1 MPLHVGKG
9 RDVSTAIADIIDYVE
24 NPRKTDFG
32 KFIYGYECDTRIADA
47 EFLLSKRQYLNL
59 TGRDRGADD
68 VIAYHL
74 RQAFKPGEVTPE
86 EANQIGRELAL
97 KLTKGNHAFVV
108 CTHVD
113 KHHVHNHII
122 INSTALDCTRKF
134 RNFWGST
141 WAIRRMNDKLCL
153 EHGLSIV
160 ENPKPSRDHYGTWLG
175 NTKQPSFQ
183 EQLRRAID
191 AALEERPKDFEDF
204 LKKLEA
210 AGIEVNRERKN
221 LRLRGPGQKNYTRC
235 NTLKGDYTEQAI
247 QERIEGTRTV
257 KPRRTFSQKPAPK
270 VGLLVDIEAAV
281 RAGKGPGYERWAKVF
296 NLKQLSQAVI
306 YLKEHGDMSYED
318 LLEKAAAATISFNA
332 LSAKIKELE
341 SQMTAN
347 GELQKQIVNY
357 AKTRAVYV
365 EYRKAG
371 YSKKFRA
378 EHEADI
384 LLHQAAK
391 KYFDSIGIT
400 KLPSVKSLR
409 EEYAG
414 LLEQKR
420 KAYGKSRNLSGICQ
434 YPKKICWMEPYIREE
449 RMKLHASGEDYLEA
463 ILMLQKKSGMVR
475 SVDLARHMGFSKP
488 SISHAVG
495 VLRDGGFL
503 TVDKDGF
510 LHLTDIGREIAEKIY
525 ERHRFFTEQLV
536 AAGVDQETAEQD
548 ACRIEHA
555 ISEESFQ
562 KLKDALRKE
571 GDDMGN

>member
-1 MPLHVGKG
+1 MATTRLMPLHVGKG
-9 RDVSTAIADIIDYVE
+9 RDISTAIADIIDYVE
-24 NPRKTDFG
+24 NPQKTDFG
-32 KFIYGYECDTRIADA
+32 KFIYGYECDTRVADA
-47 EFLLSKRQYLNL
+47 EFLLSKRQYFSQ
-59 TGRDRGADD
+59 TGRSRGADD

-108 CTHVD
+108 CTHID

-122 INSTALDCTRKF
+122 INSTTLDCQKKF

-160 ENPKPSRDHYGTWLG
+160 EDPKPSRDHYGTWLG
-175 NTKQPSFQ
+175 SKKQPSFQ
-183 EQLRRAID
+183 EQIRRAID
-191 AALEERPKDFEDF
+191 AALEEKPKNFEEL

-210 AGIEVNRERKN
+210 AGIEVNRERKH
-221 LRLRGPGQKNYTRC
+221 LRFRVPGQENYTRC
-235 NTLKGDYTEQAI
+235 DTLKGDYTEQAI
-247 QERIEGTRTV
+247 KERIAGTRTL
-257 KPRRTFSQKPAPK
+257 KPRRTSPQKPVSK
-270 VGLLVDIEAAV
+270 VGLLVDIEAAI

-306 YLKEHGDMSYED
+306 YLKEHGNMSYED
-318 LLEKAAAATISFNA
+318 LQERTATVTESFNA
-332 LSAKIKELE
+332 LSAQIKDLE

-357 AKTRAVYV
+357 AKTRAVYI

-378 EHEADI
+378 EHEAEI

-391 KYFDSIGIT
+391 KHFDSLGIT

-420 KAYGKSRNLSGICQ
+420 KAYAAYKQARAEMKELHNVKANADYLLDFPAGREPQRDIQKSRQ
-434 YPKKICWMEPYIREE
+434 
-449 RMKLHASGEDYLEA
+449 
-463 ILMLQKKSGMVR
+463 
-475 SVDLARHMGFSKP
+475 
-488 SISHAVG
+488 
-495 VLRDGGFL
+495 
-503 TVDKDGF
+503 
-510 LHLTDIGREIAEKIY
+510 
-525 ERHRFFTEQLV
+525 
-536 AAGVDQETAEQD
+536 
-548 ACRIEHA
+548 
-555 ISEESFQ
+555 
-562 KLKDALRKE
+562 
-571 GDDMGN
+571 

>member
-1 MPLHVGKG
+1 MATTRLMPLHVGKG
-9 RDVSTAIADIIDYVE
+9 RDISTAIADIIDYVK
-24 NPRKTDFG
+24 NPQKTDFG
-32 KFIYGYECDTRIADA
+32 KFIYGYACDSRIADA

-122 INSTALDCTRKF
+122 INSTTLDYQKKF

-175 NTKQPSFQ
+175 DKKQPSFQ
-183 EQLRRAID
+183 EQLRIAID
-191 AALEERPKDFEDF
+191 TALEERPEDFSEF
-204 LKKLEA
+204 LKKLEI
-210 AGIEVNRERKN
+210 AGIEVNQERKH
-221 LRLRGPGQKNYTRC
+221 LRLRVPGQKKYTRC
-235 NTLKGDYTEQAI
+235 DTLKGDYTELAI
-247 QERIEGTRTV
+247 KERIEGTRTV
-257 KPRRTFSQKPAPK
+257 KPRRTFTPK
-270 VGLLVDIEAAV
+270 QTPKIGLLVDIEAAI

-296 NLKQLSQAVI
+296 NLKQLSQEVI
-306 YLKEHGDMSYED
+306 YLKEHGDMSHED
-318 LLEKAAAATISFNA
+318 LLEKAAAATARFNE
-332 LSAKIKELE
+332 LSRQIKELE

-365 EYRKAG
+365 EYHKAG
-371 YSKKFRA
+371 YSKKFRV

-420 KAYGKSRNLSGICQ
+420 KAYAAYKQSRSDMKELHNIKANVDYLLDIPSPQEQQKDKQKSRQ
-434 YPKKICWMEPYIREE
+434 
-449 RMKLHASGEDYLEA
+449 
-463 ILMLQKKSGMVR
+463 
-475 SVDLARHMGFSKP
+475 
-488 SISHAVG
+488 
-495 VLRDGGFL
+495 
-503 TVDKDGF
+503 
-510 LHLTDIGREIAEKIY
+510 
-525 ERHRFFTEQLV
+525 
-536 AAGVDQETAEQD
+536 
-548 ACRIEHA
+548 
-555 ISEESFQ
+555 
-562 KLKDALRKE
+562 
-571 GDDMGN
+571 